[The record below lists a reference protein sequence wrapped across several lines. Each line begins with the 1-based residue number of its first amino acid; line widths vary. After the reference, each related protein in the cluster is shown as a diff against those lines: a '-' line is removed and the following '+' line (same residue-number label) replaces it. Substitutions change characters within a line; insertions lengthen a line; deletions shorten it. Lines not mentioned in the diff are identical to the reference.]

1 MSLQGEV
8 TSSLEF
14 QIYHFCSLVVC
25 CCEVLIEHQQIVC
38 PAMFIHVHTR
48 MHTYASRMRFWCLLI
63 LSCGVSTWDTVGRHG
78 ACSSA
83 FGQRQFRQRVGV
95 ESQALGYVDID
106 IRSAASCN
114 TLPFSSIFEGFYRLT
129 FWVFCEECW
138 RRVIVTLRL
147 KYISSVWPFS
157 VIHMSDRSSA
167 KVPELAVLKHFP
179 PIDAAVAAFFGS
191 ELLGAADLVHPC
203 QILSI
208 SHMRTL
214 VRKRCAPGQHRQQW
228 LKEKAPCLRM
238 FKALIEK
245 PMKGTCIAQFQ
256 WVVEYF
262 SGVNYA

>member
-1 MSLQGEV
+1 
-8 TSSLEF
+8 
-14 QIYHFCSLVVC
+14 
-25 CCEVLIEHQQIVC
+25 
-38 PAMFIHVHTR
+38 MFIHVCIS
-48 MHTYASRMRFWCLLI
+48 YALLMSSDFKLWCFHVGHRGTTWGLQFGI
-63 LSCGVSTWDTVGRHG
+63 WAAAVSPACGSWVSG
-78 ACSSA
+78 AGICWPQHP
-83 FGQRQFRQRVGV
+83 F
-95 ESQALGYVDID
+95 
-106 IRSAASCN
+106 SCN

-138 RRVIVTLRL
+138 RRVIVALRL

-157 VIHMSDRSSA
+157 VIDMSDRSSA
-167 KVPELAVLKHFP
+167 KVPELAFLKHFP

-245 PMKGTCIAQFQ
+245 PMKGTCIAQLQ

-262 SGVNYA
+262 SEVNYA